1 MSASD
6 FDPHQIYHT
15 VVTAGEVWADKKAAY
30 EALDDVSKSL
40 LAEVTSDYLSECKS
54 RTEAEGRALAS
65 KRYRDHLADV
75 MAARRAWLLSEVK
88 YKALVMLAELRRTQE
103 STRRA
108 EMRL

>member
-1 MSASD
+1 MTPD
-6 FDPHQIYHT
+6 FDPHVIYHQ
-15 VVTAGEVWADKKAAY
+15 VVTAGEDWADKKAAY

-40 LAEVTSDYLSECKS
+40 LAEVTGDYLNDCKT
-54 RTEAEGRALAS
+54 RTEAADRALAS